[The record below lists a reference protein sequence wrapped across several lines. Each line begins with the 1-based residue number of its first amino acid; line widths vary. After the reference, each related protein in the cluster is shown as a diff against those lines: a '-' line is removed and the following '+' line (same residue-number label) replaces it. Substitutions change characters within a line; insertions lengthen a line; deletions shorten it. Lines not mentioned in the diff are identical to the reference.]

1 MNKESTVRL
10 GSQLHDI
17 QLLKQVD
24 DILDSVI
31 DSYVLTKKEMLF
43 DEEDDRIIRAYTFN
57 LRGNEYII
65 VIHPDLYI
73 KSVAYEPPAELMM
86 VVGNMLISLVYAL
99 NGDNDE

>member
-1 MNKESTVRL
+1 MNKEATVRL
-10 GSQLHDI
+10 GSQLYDI

-43 DEEDDRIIRAYTFN
+43 DEDDDRILRAYTFS
-57 LRGNEYII
+57 LRSKEYII

-73 KSVAYEPPAELMM
+73 KSVAYDPPAELMM

-99 NGDNDE
+99 DGNSDE

>member
-1 MNKESTVRL
+1 MNKEATVRL

-31 DSYVLTKKEMLF
+31 DSYVLTKKGMLF
-43 DEEDDRIIRAYTFN
+43 DEDDDRIINIYFN

>member
-1 MNKESTVRL
+1 MNKEATVRL
-10 GSQLHDI
+10 VSQLHDI

-57 LRGNEYII
+57 LNDNEYII

-99 NGDNDE
+99 NGNNDE

>member
-1 MNKESTVRL
+1 MNKEATVRL

-57 LRGNEYII
+57 LNDKEYIS
-65 VIHPDLYI
+65 LYTPTSI
-73 KSVAYEPPAELMM
+73 
-86 VVGNMLISLVYAL
+86 L
-99 NGDNDE
+99 NLLRMNHQQN

>member
-1 MNKESTVRL
+1 MNKSLTVRL

-43 DEEDDRIIRAYTFN
+43 DEDDDRIIRAYTFN
-57 LRGNEYII
+57 LRR
-65 VIHPDLYI
+65 
-73 KSVAYEPPAELMM
+73 
-86 VVGNMLISLVYAL
+86 
-99 NGDNDE
+99 

>member
-1 MNKESTVRL
+1 MNKEATVRL

-43 DEEDDRIIRAYTFN
+43 DEDDDRIIRAYTFN
-57 LRGNEYII
+57 LKVMSILS
-65 VIHPDLYI
+65 LYTLTSI
-73 KSVAYEPPAELMM
+73 
-86 VVGNMLISLVYAL
+86 L
-99 NGDNDE
+99 NLLHMNHQQN